1 MLRLLSSKAQRRK
14 DFGKPSKPCHVG
26 IHWIALTEFFQLST
40 HLPGF
45 QSFPG
50 FLHHFVLA
58 KLAISSIRV
67 KLDSLSLEGEFQ

>member
-26 IHWIALTEFFQLST
+26 IHWIALTVFFQLST
-40 HLPGF
+40 HLPGV
-45 QSFPG
+45 
-50 FLHHFVLA
+50 LHHFVLA

-67 KLDSLSLEGEFQ
+67 KLDSLSSEGEFHDVFLF